1 MPRRRPCRPG
11 PKLGSIAHIKYNVG
25 QVILAGALRRR
36 GYFCTMDN
44 DVAIFLDL
52 DNVVIGALEANLTF
66 DVNLLLERVR
76 ELSDGRIV
84 LRRAYGDWR
93 QRPNLTKDLA
103 EAGFELQSTV
113 RLGNSSKNLA
123 DMHMVVEAMSTML
136 DGHNY
141 GTYVLVSGDRD
152 FAPLVQDLRKRGKKV
167 IGAGVA
173 HTTSRRLAS
182 LCDHFIYYDEI
193 ASAAGELQDE
203 QFRGHLR
210 RAMDQLLQ
218 DRDAVPASLLKQR
231 LQSLSKGAFG
241 RSPLGKRSFRK
252 LLGQYPELVHLQQSD
267 TTLYVTRPAGDDAI
281 VPQAGHAPRRL
292 DSEEIEALLRGALE
306 NLLPEGGHVRASL
319 LKQRMQELSGGAFDE
334 TLQGDRSFRRFLDRY
349 RALVVVGQE
358 GSTLYARRA
367 DLSSAPLPEAAERKL
382 SPEKEASLLQRALDD
397 LLAKQE
403 RARASLLKQ
412 RMQELTNGAFDEV
425 HQGDAT
431 FRQFLE
437 RYPAVVGLQQ
447 KGTTL
452 LVQRPEIGD
461 EPAELY
467 ARYRSALKK
476 RGLRV
481 IPAEERLLILK
492 DVIAVLQRHS
502 QVPWRQLVD
511 HLFAHYKSN
520 GRTVISKSYVNDVL
534 RLARRADVLG
544 VQNGGSLATSPVYL
558 QIDGQRAFQDA
569 VIRCDATY
577 LKEIQGLN
585 EPFGLEQAA
594 IALYDSEGHARY
606 LKVVLGRYADNGQS

>member
-1 MPRRRPCRPG
+1 
-11 PKLGSIAHIKYNVG
+11 
-25 QVILAGALRRR
+25 
-36 GYFCTMDN
+36 MDN
-44 DVAIFLDL
+44 DIAIFLDL
-52 DNVVIGALEANLTF
+52 DNVVIGALEAGLTF
-66 DVNLLLERVR
+66 DVNLLLDRVQ
-76 ELSDGRIV
+76 ELSEGRIV

-93 QRPNLTKDLA
+93 QRPKLTKELA

-113 RLGNSSKNLA
+113 RLSSNSKNLA

-136 DGHNY
+136 DGRSY

-152 FAPLVQDLRKRGKKV
+152 FAPLVQALRKRGKKV

-193 ASAAGELQDE
+193 ASAADGLQDE
-203 QFRGHLR
+203 RFREYLR

-218 DRDAVPASLLKQR
+218 DRPAVPASLLKQR

-241 RSPLGKRSFRK
+241 RSPLGRKNFRK
-252 LLGQYPELVHLQQSD
+252 VLGQYPELVQLQQNE
-267 TTLYVTRPAGDDAI
+267 TTLYVIRPASNATTG
-281 VPQAGHAPRRL
+281 PNAGLGPRQL
-292 DSEEIEALLRGALE
+292 PAEEVEALLRSALE

-319 LKQRMQELSGGAFDE
+319 LKQRMQELSSGAFDE
-334 TLQGDRSFRRFLDRY
+334 TMQGDRSFRRFLDRY
-349 RALVVVGQE
+349 RALVVVEQE

-367 DLSSAPLPEAAERKL
+367 EPAGAPLPAVSERKL
-382 SPEKEASLLQRALDD
+382 SPEQEASLLQRALDD
-397 LLAKQE
+397 LLAEQE

-412 RMQELTNGAFDEV
+412 RMQELSDGAFDEI

-431 FRQFLE
+431 FRRFLE
-437 RYPAVVGLQQ
+437 RHPATVALQQ

-452 LVQRPEIGD
+452 LVQRPEIGG
-461 EPAELY
+461 EPAELH

-481 IPAEERLLILK
+481 VPAEERLLILK
-492 DVIAVLQRHS
+492 DVIAILQRHS
-502 QVPWRQLVD
+502 QVPWRKLID
-511 HLFAHYKSN
+511 NLADHYKSN
-520 GRTVISKSYVNDVL
+520 GRPAISKSYVNDVL

-544 VQNGGSLATSPVYL
+544 VRNGGSLAASPVYL

-569 VIRCDATY
+569 VICCDATY

-594 IALYDSEGHARY
+594 VALYNSESYARY
-606 LKVVLGRYADNGQS
+606 LKVVLNRFSDNGRS